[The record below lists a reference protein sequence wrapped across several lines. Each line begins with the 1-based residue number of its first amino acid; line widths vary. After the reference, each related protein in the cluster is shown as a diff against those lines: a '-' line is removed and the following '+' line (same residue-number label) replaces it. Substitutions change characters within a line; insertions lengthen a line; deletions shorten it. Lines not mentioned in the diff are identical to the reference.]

1 MRVLAHTR
9 PPRAVRGSEA
19 GGAASSERPHHG
31 LWGFRPTPVSV
42 LHVLHVLKPVLPR
55 VLSDDVFGQV
65 FRPEPDAFF

>member
-9 PPRAVRGSEA
+9 PPCAVRGSEA
-19 GGAASSERPHHG
+19 GERPHHG